1 MTDTIPLGYTLFA
14 VLALPRPRHGA
25 PDAAALEDLT
35 AAVAVIEADGVTL
48 RGLYDVTG
56 MRGEADLLV
65 WLHTGEQTPLESP
78 AVLQQA
84 LRTLRRTAVLAGATA
99 VWTAVGVHR
108 EAEFNKRHVP
118 GYLRGEHARGWLCV
132 YPFVRS
138 YEWYLLPDEERSAML
153 AEHGRKGARFTDVV
167 ANTVSTFG
175 LSDYE
180 WLLPLES
187 DDPIHLVDMMRDLRA
202 TGARRHVREEVPFY
216 TGRRIEVAD
225 LAEVLKLMAE
235 NLTEF
240 RPSRRA
246 RAPRR
251 CAATDAGCPPPRR
264 RPAPATGSRRPRSPT
279 MPCCCSASA
288 VPRGR
293 TMSSRSSA
301 TSRPVAASPT
311 NGSRRSRITTATS
324 AACRR
329 STITT
334 AS

>member
-1 MTDTIPLGYTLFA
+1 M
-14 VLALPRPRHGA
+14 
-25 PDAAALEDLT
+25 
-35 AAVAVIEADGVTL
+35 TL

-187 DDPIHLVDMMRDLRA
+187 DDPIHLVDRMRDLRA

-225 LAEVLKLMAE
+225 LAEVL
-235 NLTEF
+235 
-240 RPSRRA
+240 S
-246 RAPRR
+246 
-251 CAATDAGCPPPRR
+251 
-264 RPAPATGSRRPRSPT
+264 
-279 MPCCCSASA
+279 
-288 VPRGR
+288 
-293 TMSSRSSA
+293 
-301 TSRPVAASPT
+301 
-311 NGSRRSRITTATS
+311 
-324 AACRR
+324 
-329 STITT
+329 
-334 AS
+334 